1 MFRSQPRP
9 PARLAHKI
17 PKMPRAT
24 AVAAFCFACGI
35 GSVLI
40 EGELQLVEGGV
51 GQQGWVQDRGS
62 SIKVLTKMAKPGRN
76 DPCHCGSGKKYKKC
90 CQPKDDEAE
99 RQVIAQEQA
108 AREQRTE
115 ARRAQLAEERELDEE
130 FQELVTTSNAATDL
144 VRAGRLEEAETLARD
159 LLERFPHVHDGWDRL
174 GMVHEARGENKQ
186 AADCYRKA
194 IEIIRAEPEM
204 YDPQFADVF
213 VKLVDKLDPPGA
225 AQTTE

>member
-1 MFRSQPRP
+1 MSLSKASFSSW
-9 PARLAHKI
+9 K
-17 PKMPRAT
+17 
-24 AVAAFCFACGI
+24 VASASKAEYKTG
-35 GSVLI
+35 
-40 EGELQLVEGGV
+40 
-51 GQQGWVQDRGS
+51 GS

-108 AREQRTE
+108 AREERTE
-115 ARRAQLAEERELDEE
+115 ARRAQLAEERALDEE

>member
-1 MFRSQPRP
+1 
-9 PARLAHKI
+9 
-17 PKMPRAT
+17 
-24 AVAAFCFACGI
+24 
-35 GSVLI
+35 
-40 EGELQLVEGGV
+40 
-51 GQQGWVQDRGS
+51 
-62 SIKVLTKMAKPGRN
+62 MAKPGRN

-90 CQPKDDEAE
+90 CQPKDDDAE
-99 RQVIAQEQA
+99 RQVIALAQA
-108 AREQRTE
+108 AREERAE
-115 ARRAQLAEERELDEE
+115 ARRAQLAEERALDEE
-130 FQELVTTSNAATDL
+130 FQELVNTSNAATDL

>member
-1 MFRSQPRP
+1 
-9 PARLAHKI
+9 
-17 PKMPRAT
+17 
-24 AVAAFCFACGI
+24 
-35 GSVLI
+35 
-40 EGELQLVEGGV
+40 
-51 GQQGWVQDRGS
+51 
-62 SIKVLTKMAKPGRN
+62 MAKPGRN

-99 RQVIAQEQA
+99 RQVMAQDQA
-108 AREQRTE
+108 AREERAE
-115 ARRAQLAEERELDEE
+115 AHRKHLSAAQHQALAQLAEERALHEEL
-130 FQELVTTSNAATDL
+130 QELTAASNAAVDH
-144 VRAGRLEEAETLARD
+144 VKAGRLEEAETVARD

-204 YDPQFADVF
+204 YDPHFADVF